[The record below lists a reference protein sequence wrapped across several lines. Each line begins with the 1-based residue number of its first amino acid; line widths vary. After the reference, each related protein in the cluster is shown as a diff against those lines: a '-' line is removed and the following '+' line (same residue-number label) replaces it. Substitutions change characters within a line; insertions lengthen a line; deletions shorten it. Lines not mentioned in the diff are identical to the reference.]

1 MFLSQTNSSN
11 INEITEP
18 LLDHKNET
26 IYDERTEKLLNFLNF
41 LLGISTLI
49 FVCFIIYDLKL
60 YFYDKIV
67 SRKSLVVSIYFLVA
81 LIFVLLYKYCFYGLG
96 IEYIVSG
103 YVFGSLFSIAVI
115 SLFLMTCGFF
125 IDVFCN
131 GKCIASYDMEWMN
144 KKIINNFLLIFTQLS
159 KLILFSEDNLYF
171 FLIKE
176 LFLMIKNCIMDWNH
190 DSSN

>member
-131 GKCIASYDMEWMN
+131 GKCIASYDME
-144 KKIINNFLLIFTQLS
+144 
-159 KLILFSEDNLYF
+159 
-171 FLIKE
+171 
-176 LFLMIKNCIMDWNH
+176 
-190 DSSN
+190 

>member
-190 DSSN
+190 DASN